1 MSKFLFVVPP
11 FFGHVSPTLSVG
23 ASLLKRNHQ
32 VWWVSLTSIE
42 EEQIPEGG
50 KFVVP
55 TAVFAKYQSDIHE
68 ILQKQDKGPLLSGV
82 ETWKLALEE
91 TYIPFCKIMFEA
103 VNKVIE
109 DFNPDV
115 VINDCITFAGGICAY
130 KKGIPYVTTTPVP
143 PDLGATALNS
153 PKIWEWQQKL
163 MFDLQKHLGVYTND
177 LIFHSKELN
186 IVFTSQHFAAIEEPE
201 HHMAFVGPVEGRP
214 NRVAFDWAKLDERTG
229 PKIFVSLGTLLE
241 DIRKEFFE
249 RLIIAFKDE
258 PITIVAATKPEIIR
272 QWPDNFMV
280 QSFVPQTALMKKMDA
295 VICHG
300 GFNTVND
307 AILNELPLLVTPI
320 AYDHFHTAALV
331 EKAGC
336 GKKIRY
342 KRMRIDDL
350 RSTVWELINNPIYKK
365 QSKHVKQSFL
375 NAGSNDKAV
384 ALLEDISDTKKI
396 LPTEVKVPLSDI

>member
-11 FFGHVSPTLSVG
+11 FFGHVSPTLSLG
-23 ASLLKRNHQ
+23 ASLLQRNHQ
-32 VWWVSLTSIE
+32 VWWISLTSIK
-42 EEQIPEGG
+42 EEQLPEGG
-50 KFVVP
+50 RFIVP
-55 TAVFAKYQSDIHE
+55 QATVSKHQSTIDE
-68 ILQKQDKGPLLSGV
+68 ILQKQDMGPLLSGV

-103 VNKVIE
+103 VNEVID
-109 DFNPDV
+109 DFKPDV

-130 KKGIPYVTTTPVP
+130 KKEIPYVTTTPVP

-163 MFDLQKHLGVYTND
+163 MFDLQKELGVD
-177 LIFHSKELN
+177 KDELIFHSRELN

-201 HHMAFVGPVEGRP
+201 RHMVFVGPVEGRP
-214 NRVAFDWAKLDERTG
+214 NTVSFDWDKLNRHTG
-229 PKIFVSLGTLLE
+229 PKVFVSLGTLLE
-241 DIRKEFFE
+241 SIRKEFFE
-249 RLIIAFKDE
+249 RLIVAFKDE
-258 PITIVAATKPEIIR
+258 PITIVAATEPDIIA
-272 QWPDNFMV
+272 QWPDNFIV
-280 QSFVPQTALMKKMDA
+280 QGFVPQTAVMKKMDA

-336 GKKIRY
+336 GKKLRY

-350 RSTVWELINNPIYKK
+350 KSAVWELINNPIYKR
-365 QSKHVKQSFL
+365 QSTQVKQHFL
-375 NAGSNDKAV
+375 NAGGNGKAV
-384 ALLEDISDTKKI
+384 ALLEKISNKKE
-396 LPTEVKVPLSDI
+396 TAFT